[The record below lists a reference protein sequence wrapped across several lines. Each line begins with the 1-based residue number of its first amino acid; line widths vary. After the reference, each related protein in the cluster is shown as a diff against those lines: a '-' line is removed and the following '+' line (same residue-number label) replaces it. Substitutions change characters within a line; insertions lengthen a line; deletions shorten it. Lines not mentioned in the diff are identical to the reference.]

1 MTHHEQRT
9 PWGDAMEALST
20 MGFDGMA
27 AAMGVLINEV
37 MKMERSAFL
46 GAGPHERTEERRGYA
61 NGFKPKRMKTRLGG
75 IDLQVPQVRDVD
87 DGASFYPSS
96 LERGQRS
103 ERALTLALA
112 EMYVQGV
119 STRRVEEITKVMC
132 NGLEI
137 SSASVSRAA
146 ALLDEELERWR
157 TRPLGAFK
165 YLILDARYEKVRH
178 GGSVRDC
185 ALLIAIGIGHDGKRS
200 VLGTSVSLSEA
211 EVHWREFLT
220 SLQDRGLHGIEL
232 ITSDG
237 HKGLGAALAARFAGV
252 AWQRCQFHLQQNAQS
267 YVPRQKLR
275 REVAADLRAAFN
287 ATSRREAQAKLNA
300 FVKKW
305 DKQAPDLARWA
316 EENIPQ
322 GFTVFELGL
331 NEAQRKR
338 LRTTNSLENL
348 NQQIRRRTRVAGL
361 FPNEASLLRLA
372 SAVLMEISE
381 EWETGRRYL
390 PRDDA

>member
-9 PWGDAMEALST
+9 PWADALEALSES
-20 MGFDGMA
+20 GFDGMA
-27 AAMGVLINEV
+27 EAMRVLINES
-37 MKMERSAFL
+37 MRIERSAFL
-46 GAGPHERTEERRGYA
+46 GAEPHERSEQRRGYA
-61 NGFKPKRMKTRLGG
+61 NGFKPKRVRTRLGE
-75 IDLQVPQVRDVD
+75 IDVQVPQVRDVEGGD
-87 DGASFYPSS
+87 AFYPSS

-119 STRRVEEITKVMC
+119 STRRVEEITKVLC

-137 SSASVSRAA
+137 SSTSVSRAA
-146 ALLDEELERWR
+146 ALLDEELSRWR

-165 YLILDARYEKVRH
+165 YLVLDARYEKVRH

-185 ALLIAIGIGHDGKRS
+185 ALLIAIGIGHDGRRS

-211 EVHWREFLT
+211 EVHWREFLS
-220 SLQDRGLHGIEL
+220 SLQDRGLHGVEL

-237 HKGLGAALAARFAGV
+237 HKGLAAALAARFAGV
-252 AWQRCQFHLQQNAQS
+252 AWQRCQFHLQQNAQA

-275 REVAADLRAAFN
+275 RDVAADLRAAFN
-287 ATSRREAQAKLNA
+287 ATSRREAQEKLEA

-305 DKQAPDLARWA
+305 DKPAPDLARWA
-316 EENIPQ
+316 EENISQ
-322 GFTVFELGL
+322 GFTVFDHGL

-372 SAVLMEISE
+372 SAVLIVGKPDG
-381 EWETGRRYL
+381 T
-390 PRDDA
+390 

>member
-9 PWGDAMEALST
+9 PWGDALEALSEN
-20 MGFDGMA
+20 GFDGMA
-27 AAMGVLINEV
+27 EAMRVLIDEA
-37 MKMERSAFL
+37 MKIERSDFL
-46 GAGPHERTEERRGYA
+46 GADLHERTEQRRGYA
-61 NGFKPKRMKTRLGG
+61 NGFKPKRVRTRVGE
-75 IDLQVPQVRDVD
+75 IDVQVPQVRDVEG
-87 DGASFYPSS
+87 GASFYPSS

-119 STRRVEEITKVMC
+119 STRRVEQITKVLC

-137 SSASVSRAA
+137 SSTSVSCAA

-157 TRPLGAFK
+157 TRPLGSFK
-165 YLILDARYEKVRH
+165 YLVLDARYEKVRH

-185 ALLIAIGIGHDGKRS
+185 ALLIAIGVGHDGKRS

-211 EVHWREFLT
+211 EVHWREFLS
-220 SLQDRGLHGIEL
+220 SLQDRGLHGVEL

-237 HKGLGAALAARFAGV
+237 HKGIAAALAARFTGV
-252 AWQRCQFHLQQNAQS
+252 AWQRCQFHLQQAQS
-267 YVPRQKLR
+267 YVPRTKQR
-275 REVAADLRAAFN
+275 RDVAADLRAAFN
-287 ATSRREAQAKLNA
+287 ATSRREAQEKLKA

-305 DKQAPDLARWA
+305 GEPAPDLARWA

-322 GFTVFELGL
+322 GFTVFDLGL

-348 NQQIRRRTRVAGL
+348 NKQIRRRTRVAGL

>member
-9 PWGDAMEALST
+9 PWGDAMEALSA

>member
-1 MTHHEQRT
+1 M
-9 PWGDAMEALST
+9 
-20 MGFDGMA
+20 
-27 AAMGVLINEV
+27 
-37 MKMERSAFL
+37 
-46 GAGPHERTEERRGYA
+46 
-61 NGFKPKRMKTRLGG
+61 
-75 IDLQVPQVRDVD
+75 
-87 DGASFYPSS
+87 
-96 LERGQRS
+96 
-103 ERALTLALA
+103 
-112 EMYVQGV
+112 
-119 STRRVEEITKVMC
+119 MC